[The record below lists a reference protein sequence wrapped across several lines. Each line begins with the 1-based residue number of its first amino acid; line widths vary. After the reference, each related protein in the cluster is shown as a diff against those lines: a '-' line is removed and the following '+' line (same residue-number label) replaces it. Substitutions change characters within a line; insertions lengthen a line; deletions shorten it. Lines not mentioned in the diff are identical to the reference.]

1 MGVAY
6 AAVEAANLLAVVV
19 LVGATISMV
28 LVVLPVVRRGIVST
42 AVVRSIGR
50 RFAGVT
56 AVSGTG
62 VLLTEAYLTSTQH
75 TLSSLVTTMS
85 GRLVLASMLLWVV
98 LVACV
103 TVGTGRFAKA
113 VATGETEAAAAR
125 SRRWYEI
132 SAIVGAASIALT
144 GLF

>member
-56 AVSGTG
+56 AVSGTT
-62 VLLTEAYLTSTQH
+62 VLVTEAYLTSTQH
-75 TLSSLVTTMS
+75 TLSSLVMTMS
-85 GRLVLASMLLWVV
+85 GRLVLASMLLWVA